1 MLHRDDQT
9 VDLDAELAQWPALQ
23 ERHDFSGLLLGNG
36 ASQAVWKNFAYDSL
50 FDLAQTTRNKPLSTS
65 EMSVFRVLDTHN
77 FEPVLSALKTAMQV
91 NAALTISSASP
102 RNRYFAIKEALIH
115 GIRSV
120 HIPWK
125 LMQES
130 TLARLNQALQQ
141 YRNLYSTN
149 YDLLAYWAVMHDPLP
164 FDDLFDEDT
173 GFSPRPA
180 TAQRTRL
187 LYLHG
192 GMHLV
197 KNLDGTTRKLPSS
210 GSTLLGSFAINA
222 LDDVP
227 TFISEGRSAE
237 KLKIIGHSGYLS
249 WCHSQLATHQGALCI
264 FGQAL
269 GAQDQH
275 IVDAIRQARPQTL
288 AISIYPRSPAFI
300 AHQKKH
306 YSELFADMQI
316 ELLFFDAKT
325 HPLGAPDL
333 NVPVEHL
340 KLR

>member
-1 MLHRDDQT
+1 MIKP
-9 VDLDAELAQWPALQ
+9 VDLDAELAHWHELQ
-23 ERHDFSGLLLGNG
+23 DRHDFSGLLLGNG
-36 ASQAVWKNFAYDSL
+36 ASQAIWKNFAYDSL
-50 FDLAQTTRNKPLSTS
+50 FDLAQTTRNKPLSIS

-115 GIRSV
+115 GIRSA

-130 TLARLNQALQQ
+130 TLIQLNQAFKS

-164 FDDLFDEDT
+164 FDDMFDEDS
-173 GFSPRPA
+173 GFTPRPA
-180 TAQRTRL
+180 TAEKTRL

-197 KNLDGTTRKLPSS
+197 KNIDGTTRKLPSS

-227 TFISEGRSAE
+227 TFINEGRSEE
-237 KLKIIGHSGYLS
+237 KLKIIRHSEYLS
-249 WCHSQLATHQGALCI
+249 YCHGQLAAHQGALCI

-275 IVDAIRQARPQTL
+275 IVAAIRQARPNVL
-288 AISIYPRSPAFI
+288 AISIYPRSAAFI
-300 AHQKKH
+300 QHQKKH
-306 YSELFADMQI
+306 YRDLFAGM
-316 ELLFFDAKT
+316 ETGLLFFDAKT
-325 HPLGAPDL
+325 HPLGNPDL
-333 NVPVEHL
+333 NVPVERL
-340 KLR
+340 KLH